1 MRTAEHSGSPGAGS
15 ANTGPAEAGP
25 GSASSVAASP
35 APADGAGPGPSS
47 GRPRGTLP
55 VERAR
60 RRRRRALLEAA
71 SGIGYLSPALV
82 ILGVF
87 LFYPLIKT
95 GYLSAF
101 ITDVRGRAVRLAG
114 WENYLDVLTSSTFLP
129 SLRLTFLFALMTV
142 PSTIVIALLLAVM
155 TNRRLRG
162 ITLFRTTYASTMAV
176 SAAAAAV
183 MFRALFHPSAG
194 AFNTILGMLGLPEVG
209 WLTDP
214 SVALISVA
222 LTTVWMSLGFN
233 FLVLL
238 GGLQSIPDELYEAA
252 MIDGAGSWRRL
263 VHVTVPLL
271 SPVLLFVGIVLVIDS
286 FQSFGQIDI
295 LTQGGPA
302 GSTNLIVYEI
312 YQNAFTRNEVGFA
325 SAQAVVLFLIVLVLT
340 ALQFKISERKVHYQ

>member
-1 MRTAEHSGSPGAGS
+1 
-15 ANTGPAEAGP
+15 
-25 GSASSVAASP
+25 
-35 APADGAGPGPSS
+35 
-47 GRPRGTLP
+47 
-55 VERAR
+55 
-60 RRRRRALLEAA
+60 
-71 SGIGYLSPALV
+71 
-82 ILGVF
+82 
-87 LFYPLIKT
+87 
-95 GYLSAF
+95 
-101 ITDVRGRAVRLAG
+101 VRLAG

-263 VHVTVPLL
+263 VHVTIPLL
-271 SPVLLFVGIVLVIDS
+271 SPVLLFVAIVLVIDS

-302 GSTNLIVYEI
+302 GATNLIVYEI

>member
-1 MRTAEHSGSPGAGS
+1 MPTAER
-15 ANTGPAEAGP
+15 T
-25 GSASSVAASP
+25 
-35 APADGAGPGPSS
+35 
-47 GRPRGTLP
+47 RKRGH
-55 VERAR
+55 RAW
-60 RRRRRALLEAA
+60 LEAA
-71 SGIGYLSPALV
+71 SGIGYLSPALL

-87 LFYPLIKT
+87 LFYPLVKT

-101 ITDVRGRAVRLAG
+101 ITNVRGDAVKLAG
-114 WENYLDVLTSSTFLP
+114 LGNYWNVFTSSTFLP
-129 SLRLTFLFALMTV
+129 SMRVTFLFTLMTV
-142 PSTIVIALLLAVM
+142 PCTIIIALLLAVM
-155 TNRRLRG
+155 TNRQLRG

-183 MFRALFHPSAG
+183 MFRALFHPSSG
-194 AFNTILGMLGLPEVG
+194 AFNKILGLLGMPDIG

-214 SVALISVA
+214 RVALFSVA

-263 VHVTVPLL
+263 VNVTIPLL
-271 SPVLLFVGIVLVIDS
+271 SPVLMFVGIVLVIDS

-302 GSTNLIVYEI
+302 GATNLIVYEI
-312 YQNAFTRNEVGFA
+312 YQNAFPRNQVGFA
-325 SAQAVVLFLIVLVLT
+325 SAQAVVLFVIVLVLT
-340 ALQFKISERKVHYQ
+340 ALQFKFSEKKVHYQ